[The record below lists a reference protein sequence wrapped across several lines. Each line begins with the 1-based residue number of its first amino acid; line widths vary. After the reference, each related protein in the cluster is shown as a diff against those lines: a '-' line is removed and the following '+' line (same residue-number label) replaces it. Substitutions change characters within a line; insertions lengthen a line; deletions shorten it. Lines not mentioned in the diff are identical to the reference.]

1 MSEGQS
7 PKSKVQSPRSGF
19 VDQTS
24 PIRFAQ
30 FGLRPSAFGFRIWSE
45 AFTLIEIMIVVGIM
59 GVIMT
64 MSVPIVYK
72 VWHRA
77 PMAEALK
84 DVVEVCSNARAQSIM
99 EGREVDLTFHPRN
112 GTFEITGGAAPA
124 TAPAANPPVATPP
137 PQPSAAAASSH
148 SGRSGKLSEHIR
160 IDMLDINKWKHDFRD
175 DELARVRF
183 FPNGTSDEL
192 TLILTSDRGEQRG
205 VVLEVT
211 TGLASVLSE
220 ADLQNLRNAA
230 R

>member
-1 MSEGQS
+1 M
-7 PKSKVQSPRSGF
+7 PLFTAK
-19 VDQTS
+19 T
-24 PIRFAQ
+24 
-30 FGLRPSAFGFRIWSE
+30 RPLAAGSARVPM

-59 GVIMT
+59 GLIMT
-64 MSVPIVYK
+64 MGVPIVYK

-84 DVVEVCSNARAQSIM
+84 DVVEVCSNARAQAIM
-99 EGREVDLTFHPRN
+99 DGREVDVTFHPRA
-112 GTFEITGGAAPA
+112 GALAISGAPSPA
-124 TAPAANPPVATPP
+124 QPAANAPAPTPSP
-137 PQPSAAAASSH
+137 AAQASPSVPL
-148 SGRSGKLSEHIR
+148 SGRSAKLSEHIR

-192 TLILTSDRGEQRG
+192 TLILSSDTGEQRG

>member
-1 MSEGQS
+1 MVS
-7 PKSKVQSPRSGF
+7 PKLKGQLLAKRLMRV
-19 VDQTS
+19 
-24 PIRFAQ
+24 
-30 FGLRPSAFGFRIWSE
+30 LRPNSPTLTGDYSP

-59 GVIMT
+59 GLIMT

-84 DVVEVCSNARAQSIM
+84 GVVEVCSNARAQAIM
-99 EGREVDLTFHPRN
+99 EGKEVDVTFHPRDGN
-112 GTFEITGGAAPA
+112 FEISGAV
-124 TAPAANPPVATPP
+124 TAVSAANSPALVPTPAPTPSATPPVA
-137 PQPSAAAASSH
+137 PSNPL
-148 SGRSGKLSEHIR
+148 SGRSGKFSEHIR

-192 TLILTSDRGEQRG
+192 TLILSSDTGEQRG

-220 ADLQNLRNAA
+220 AELQNLRNAA

>member
-1 MSEGQS
+1 MLVL
-7 PKSKVQSPRSGF
+7 KSKVQGPRSKG
-19 VDQTS
+19 
-24 PIRFAQ
+24 PK
-30 FGLRPSAFGFRIWSE
+30 PSGA

-84 DVVEVCSNARAQSIM
+84 DLVEVCSNARAQAIM
-99 EGREVDLTFHPRN
+99 QGREVDVTFHPRN
-112 GTFEITGGAAPA
+112 GTFEITGGAAPVPSGNPPPVPAAA
-124 TAPAANPPVATPP
+124 TA
-137 PQPSAAAASSH
+137 SAAPASTSH
-148 SGRSGKLSEHIR
+148 SGRSGKLSDHIR
-160 IDMLDINKWKHDFRD
+160 IDMLDLNKWKHDFRD
-175 DELARVRF
+175 DELAVVRF

-192 TLILTSDRGEQRG
+192 TLIISSDRGEQRG

-211 TGLASVLSE
+211 TAEATVLSE
-220 ADLQNLRNAA
+220 ADLQKLRNAA